1 MSFNLSD
8 KKHYIFDLDGTLI
21 DSNSLHEKAFKKAL
35 VDEKVEFRYQNYFG
49 VKTLDVFLSLG
60 FDSEKAK
67 KLTSRKQ
74 LIYREYIYSGDVR
87 EFPCVT
93 TMLIALVSEG
103 MKVYLCTG
111 ASRKSVDKIIEHM
124 GWNNIFEDTICGD
137 EVSTSKPDPLI
148 LDTLISRNNIL
159 KSEALYVEDSDK
171 GLATGLNS
179 NVDTVLVNNDLS
191 GALYCFSEFSQFYN
205 FYQEYINIKGVA

>member
-35 VDEKVEFRYQNYFG
+35 VDEKVDFSYQNYFG

-60 FDSEKAK
+60 FDYEKAK

-74 LIYREYIYSGDVR
+74 VTYREYIYSGDVR

-93 TMLIALVSEG
+93 AMLTALLSRG

-137 EVSTSKPDPLI
+137 EVSTSKPDPMI
-148 LDTLISRNNIL
+148 LNTLISRNNIL
-159 KSEALYVEDSDK
+159 KGEVLYVEDSDK

-179 NVDTVLVNNDLS
+179 NVDTVLVNSELP
-191 GALYCFSEFSQFYN
+191 GASFCFTDFSEFFN